1 MGKDESTATSG
12 KMKLTGVLQ
21 NVLMHVFA
29 DSGESREVE
38 KEEEEVRNVVQGSGK
53 WQKYCKIN

>member
-1 MGKDESTATSG
+1 MDKDESTATSG

-38 KEEEEVRNVVQGSGK
+38 KEGEEVRKIVQDIL
-53 WQKYCKIN
+53 Y